1 MLRTFCLVAG
11 LAAATACT
19 EPTYCT
25 TDARTAFT
33 VSVRAPGDGADI
45 SADSQLDVTQNG
57 LTIPQSE
64 VHPRV
69 TGSSRTGPISV
80 SGSGGTYQIIVHH
93 VAYRDTTVSAKV
105 PTDEC
110 GPLYPPVALTI
121 VLTSL

>member
-1 MLRTFCLVAG
+1 MLRTFWLGAG

-25 TDARTAFT
+25 ANARTAFT
-33 VSVRAPGDGADI
+33 VSVRAPGEGADI
-45 SADSQLDVTQNG
+45 SGNSHLDVTQNG

-64 VHPRV
+64 VQYPV

-93 VAYRDTTVSAKV
+93 DAYRDTTVSAKV

-121 VLTSL
+121 ALTAL